1 MLYRV
6 RQFYKA
12 LFAKMAPSDQ
22 AFYKQYLTEKEIMLF
37 EQLRVYDQKHSVLVA
52 RHLAR
57 LNPQDA
63 YMIKAGLLHDIGK
76 QVYPLN
82 PVEKG
87 IMVILHKLSKGKIQ
101 GLKQLKMVK
110 GYYEHPLL
118 GYELL
123 RKAGGYDKHL
133 LMLVRDHHQ
142 NQVGDE
148 RLKLLQQADNLF

>member
-12 LFAKMAPSDQ
+12 LFAKMTPSDQ
-22 AFYKQYLTEKEIMLF
+22 AFYKQYLTAKEITLF
-37 EQLRVYDQKHSVLVA
+37 EQLKVYDQKHSVLVA
-52 RHLAR
+52 KYLAQ
-57 LNPQDA
+57 LTPEDP

-87 IMVILHKLSKGKIQ
+87 LMVILHKLSKGKIQ
-101 GLKQLKMVK
+101 GFKALKMVK

-118 GYELL
+118 GYQLL
-123 RKAGGYDKHL
+123 EACGEYDAHF

-142 NQVGDE
+142 KQITDE
-148 RLKLLQQADNLF
+148 QLKRLKQADDLF